1 MKQYN
6 VSINIED
13 SNKSYKSLL
22 FHTSSTDLRAE
33 QVIALLDAMNKI
45 VRTELIE
52 TIELDTCEFY
62 KDGRCKGTI
71 GLAQVDCKGIKDNC
85 IYK

>member
-1 MKQYN
+1 MVILKN
-6 VSINIED
+6 
-13 SNKSYKSLL
+13 KSLL
-22 FHTSSTDLRAE
+22 FHSSSTDLRAK
-33 QVIALLDAMNKI
+33 QVLALLDAMDKI

-71 GLAQVDCKGIKDNC
+71 SFAQVDCKGIKDNC
-85 IYK
+85 IYN